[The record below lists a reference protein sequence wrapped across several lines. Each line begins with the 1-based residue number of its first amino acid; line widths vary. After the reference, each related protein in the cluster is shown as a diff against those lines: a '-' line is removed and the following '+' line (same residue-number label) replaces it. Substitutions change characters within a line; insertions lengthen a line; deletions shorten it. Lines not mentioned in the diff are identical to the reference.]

1 MADIELSGRIGED
14 FQRIAEHLEQHD
26 IVDASLRIDGIIA
39 AIDILALNPLIGR
52 PVEDGLRELVIGWN
66 RDGYI
71 ALYHYDEAFDL
82 VFVIAIRAQR
92 EAGYF
97 RS

>member
-1 MADIELSGRIGED
+1 MANIELAGRIGQD
-14 FQRIAEHLEQHD
+14 VQRIAEHLEQHD
-26 IVDASLRIDGIIA
+26 VIDASQRIEGIIA

-52 PVEDGLRELVIGWN
+52 PVDDGMRELIIGRN

-97 RS
+97 RP